1 MGDWVATTPK
11 ILLDSSTTTSA
22 PCEHAAYSW
31 CLPVLVIARQ
41 RKVWYMCTRLNLY
54 CKAFTCGSLSQSI
67 VIMEPVNLGRLAFNV
82 STVWNFQTLRGPGI
96 MWEIVAIKVV
106 RKCFMEFTIFKRLL
120 SDLTKEAHTMP
131 SFMLVHRLL
140 KIGTVMTKLEIQFR
154 LKISRRD
161 YHH

>member
-1 MGDWVATTPK
+1 
-11 ILLDSSTTTSA
+11 
-22 PCEHAAYSW
+22 
-31 CLPVLVIARQ
+31 
-41 RKVWYMCTRLNLY
+41 
-54 CKAFTCGSLSQSI
+54 
-67 VIMEPVNLGRLAFNV
+67 
-82 STVWNFQTLRGPGI
+82 